1 MQRCRLCLSP
11 GAKRAARVLALA
23 LPVLLTLLW
32 SAWIE
37 RAEYVQAR
45 ERVEQRA
52 GRAAASLAA
61 RIADRLDTQFTE
73 LQFAAV
79 AVLGSQRDAARP
91 DSRAAQM
98 LRRFTAVHRDLYAFN
113 IQSADGNTIVWS
125 TTRQPGRPIVP
136 GDRFTPV
143 QGHPGFL
150 LGAARYAARVGT
162 KVLTMRVR
170 VPGPDGAPGYLVGTP
185 YRLDHLLRLPAAL
198 AGRSPWTLVV
208 RDLRDGS
215 VLGTL
220 VRGRVRLAIA
230 QRPGARVRVAVPGFP
245 LAVQASWPAALPGAI
260 YRGSARGRWALEFAS
275 AVLLALAAWGLA
287 ALLER
292 RSRDADRLRRVACF
306 SALRAEVIRSAQ
318 VAEEERGFFDSV
330 CRAGAQLAALRLMWI
345 GSPDGSHRSFEVLA
359 AAGATE
365 YLNRVPISPDP
376 ALPGGMGPTGKA
388 WRDNRAVFAQRHAS
402 PRVAEPWVS
411 ESARHGLG
419 AFAALPL
426 HEHGRVRAVA
436 TLYCADIAA
445 WDEESRSLMLD
456 LATQIEQGLDA
467 IRQRRQVANLER
479 IYQAL
484 AQAADVLLRGNDEA
498 DMLRQACEKLIS
510 GTPFHAAWIGKPD
523 ESGIFRVLSL
533 AGRGARDLP
542 DIHVSLRDGEQ
553 APLIVRAWAAQHIAF
568 HNDHLA
574 DPQLA
579 PWREFLL
586 RHAWHAALAAPVFR
600 GQDLWAVLVFV
611 SPQRGI
617 FDAKTVALCER
628 VSELLGRGLDELDI
642 KRQLSALQREASY
655 QARHDPLTGLPN
667 RVALEQHV
675 GRAIA
680 MARRQQ
686 TVLALGMI
694 DLDRFKLVND
704 RFGHAAGDLLLQR
717 LVARLREEL
726 RETDFLGRLGG
737 DEFVVVLE
745 GFGPSAAPA
754 QLRAVL
760 DRLHR
765 AVQAPFDLGQQQV
778 EIGMAMGLALYP
790 GDGQDFAT
798 LLVRADAAMY
808 QAKAHK
814 GGSEPWW
821 RLATAPAAGAR
832 PEPDSR

>member
-1 MQRCRLCLSP
+1 MPRSRLCLSP
-11 GAKRAARVLALA
+11 GAKRAARVLVLA
-23 LPVLLTLLW
+23 LPVVLTLLW

-61 RIADRLDTQFTE
+61 LIADRLDTQFTE

-79 AVLGSQRDAARP
+79 AVLGSQRDPARP
-91 DSRAAQM
+91 DARAAQM

-113 IQSADGNTIVWS
+113 IQSADGNAILWS
-125 TTRQPGRPIVP
+125 TRRQAGRPIVR

-143 QGHPGFL
+143 AGHPGFL

-170 VPGPDGAPGYLVGTP
+170 VPGPHGGPGYLVGTP
-185 YRLDHLLRLPAAL
+185 YRLDHLLRLPEAL
-198 AGRSPWTLVV
+198 AHRSPWTLVV
-208 RDLRDGS
+208 SDLRDGS

-220 VRGRVRLAIA
+220 VRGRVRLAVA
-230 QRPGARVRVAVPGFP
+230 RPPGARVRAAVPGFP
-245 LAVQASWPAALPGAI
+245 LAVQAAWPAALPGAI
-260 YRGSARGRWALEFAS
+260 YRDSARGRWALEFAS
-275 AVLLALAAWGLA
+275 AVLLALAAWSLA

-292 RSRDADRLRRVACF
+292 RGRDADRLRRVARF
-306 SALRAEVIRSAQ
+306 SALRAEVIRAAQ
-318 VAEEERGFFDSV
+318 VAGEERTFFDAA
-330 CRAGAQLAALRLMWI
+330 CRCGVELAALRLMWI
-345 GSPDGSHRSFEVLA
+345 GSPDGSHRAFEVLA

-365 YLNRVPISPDP
+365 YLSRVPISPDP
-376 ALPGGMGPTGKA
+376 ALPGGAGPTGKA
-388 WRDNRAVFAQRHAS
+388 WRDDRAVFVQRHGS
-402 PRVAEPWVS
+402 PRVAEPWAS
-411 ESARHGLG
+411 EGARHGLG

-436 TLYCADIAA
+436 TLYCEDIAV

-456 LATQIEQGLDA
+456 LAAQIEQGLDA
-467 IRQRRQVANLER
+467 IRRRQQVANLER
-479 IYQAL
+479 VYHAL
-484 AQAADVLLRGNDEA
+484 AQAADVLLRGHDEA
-498 DMLRQACEKLIS
+498 EMLRQACEKLIS

-523 ESGIFRVLSL
+523 ESGIFRVLSQ
-533 AGRGARDLP
+533 AGRGAQDLP
-542 DIHVSLRDGEQ
+542 EIHVSQRDGEHG
-553 APLIVRAWAAQHIAF
+553 PLIVRAWATRRIAF
-568 HNDHLA
+568 NNDHPA
-574 DPQLA
+574 DSQLA
-579 PWREFLL
+579 PWRDFLL

-600 GQDLWAVLVFV
+600 GQELWAVLVFV

-617 FDAKTVALCER
+617 FDTKTVALCER

-642 KRQLSALQREASY
+642 KRQLSTLQLEASY

-675 GRAIA
+675 RRALA
-680 MARRQQ
+680 VARRQA

-704 RFGHAAGDLLLQR
+704 RFGHAAGDRLLQS
-717 LVARLREEL
+717 LVARLRQEL

-745 GFGPSAAPA
+745 GFGPSAAPQ

-760 DRLHR
+760 ERLHR
-765 AVQAPFDLGQQQV
+765 AVQTPFDLGQQQV
-778 EIGMAMGLALYP
+778 EIGMAMGLSLYP
-790 GDGQDFAT
+790 GDGEDFAT
-798 LLVRADAAMY
+798 LLARADAAMY
-808 QAKAHK
+808 QAKARER
-814 GGSEPWW
+814 GSEPWW
-821 RLATAPAAGAR
+821 RLATAPAGAAQAGT
-832 PEPDSR
+832 DSG